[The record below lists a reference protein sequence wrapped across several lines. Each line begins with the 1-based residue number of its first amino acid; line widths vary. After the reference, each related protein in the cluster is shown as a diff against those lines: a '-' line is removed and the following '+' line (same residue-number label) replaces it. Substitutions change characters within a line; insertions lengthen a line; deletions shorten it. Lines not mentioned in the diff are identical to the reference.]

1 MLKTLNNNKENFI
14 YKWAKDLNKHIPK
27 EDTWMG
33 NKHMKRCL
41 TLYVIREMQIETMR
55 YHYSHIRIARI
66 QSSDIP
72 HAAKNVYQQDLS
84 SIAGANV
91 K

>member
-1 MLKTLNNNKENFI
+1 
-14 YKWAKDLNKHIPK
+14 
-27 EDTWMG
+27 
-33 NKHMKRCL
+33 
-41 TLYVIREMQIETMR
+41 MQIETMR

-91 K
+91 KWHNHFGRQFGGFYKIK